1 MRETWIQSLS
11 PEDPPKEGNG
21 YHSSILAWRIS
32 WTEEPDGLQFMG
44 SQRIKHNWATNPL
57 WLWYAFSYYWLYNV
71 SLPEYAMIIKPSH
84 CWWIFRLFLVWGYY
98 EHNFLYICVLIFSS
112 VNLEIKL
119 QNYRV
124 YTYSALFY
132 HAKLSREV
140 ISVYIS
146 RKLGWVFLISHI
158 PYIHHQSTNFVLL
171 SLNFFLII
179 LFFLMLL

>member
-1 MRETWIQSLS
+1 MPSPVAQTVKNRPAMQETQFWSLGW
-11 PEDPPKEGNG
+11 EDPLERWMAS
-21 YHSSILAWRIS
+21 HSTILAWGIS
-32 WTEEPDGLQFMG
+32 WTEEPDGQQFTG
-44 SQRIKHNWATNPL
+44 LQRIKQNWATNPL

-84 CWWIFRLFLVWGYY
+84 SWWIFCLFLVWGYY

-146 RKLGWVFLISHI
+146 NGS
-158 PYIHHQSTNFVLL
+158 
-171 SLNFFLII
+171 
-179 LFFLMLL
+179 